1 MLHHGEIEEDVNHRI
16 KARWMKG
23 RITSKVL
30 CFFMLTSRA
39 LYDHRIPIKFKG
51 TFYKNS
57 ACPILLYGIE
67 CWAIISRSDMFIK

>member
-39 LYDHRIPIKFKG
+39 LMILEYLLSSRERFTRILHVQFCYMVLNVGLSYQEVIC
-51 TFYKNS
+51 S
-57 ACPILLYGIE
+57 
-67 CWAIISRSDMFIK
+67 